1 MHSRWPISR
10 SYLFSALTVLWLHW
24 AILPVCAD
32 DPQLRPGL
40 SGSQGTKS
48 IRPNRLRHDRKA
60 ANAMARYHWI
70 DKAALADP
78 QLIESITD
86 FHSAAMILAKHPRL
100 GEIAE
105 ADHYLCRR
113 LTRWKSVAR
122 TLAVNPQA
130 DKVIALDPEG
140 IYRAVKNDLRLAKL
154 LARNPMFHRMI
165 TENPD
170 LGKFLSTYM

>member
-1 MHSRWPISR
+1 MLSRWKISG
-10 SYLFSALTVLWLHW
+10 SILFVVLACFTVDSALFP
-24 AILPVCAD
+24 AFAD

-40 SGSQGTKS
+40 SSSQGTKA
-48 IRPNRLRHDRKA
+48 IRPNRMRRDRQS
-60 ANAMARYHWI
+60 ANAMARYHWL
-70 DKAALADP
+70 DKAAMADP

-86 FHSAAMILAKHPRL
+86 FHSASMILAKHPRL

-122 TLAVNPQA
+122 ALAVSPQA
-130 DKVIALDPEG
+130 DKVIGLDPEG
-140 IYRAVKNDLRLAKL
+140 IYRAVKRDRRVAKL

>member
-1 MHSRWPISR
+1 MHSRWTIQGS
-10 SYLFSALTVLWLHW
+10 LLIAVLSFHW
-24 AILPVCAD
+24 AIYPGYAD
-32 DPQLRPGL
+32 DPQLRPGM
-40 SGSQGTKS
+40 SSTQGTKS
-48 IRPNRLRHDRKA
+48 IRPDRLRHDRKA
-60 ANAMARYHWI
+60 ANAMARYHWL
-70 DKAALADP
+70 DKAAQADP
-78 QLIESITD
+78 HLIESITD

-122 TLAVNPQA
+122 TLASNPQA
-130 DKVIALDPEG
+130 DRVISLDPEG
-140 IYRAVKNDLRLAKL
+140 IYRAIKNDRRLAKL

-170 LGKFLSTYM
+170 LGRFLSTYM